1 MFCKANLMRMI
12 LLYIKVE
19 TLQEYTVFLSW
30 QLQLI
35 DHNVLVSTV
44 AWRKILLLNFIAPLK
59 KFGRYLDRML
69 IYNELLPSLLSGYYL
84 PVVRIRVT
92 SKKLTTSKFV
102 SQVILRSKSSLKIFM
117 KAFLILSSWGPLLYP
132 KQAYQANQAKQAN
145 QVELCDL
152 VGLHI
157 PKILGEKYGK
167 HIIGLY
173 HDDGLICFGYTSA
186 PQADRTRKDFLNIFN
201 EDFDFSITCETNME
215 AVNFL
220 DVTLNLATA
229 T

>member
-1 MFCKANLMRMI
+1 MHINLLFLFIRYETRKFYWFSLWLALEIIIIFVESIFKCMFCKANLMRMI

-19 TLQEYTVFLSW
+19 TLQESTVFLSW

-92 SKKLTTSKFV
+92 SKKLTTFKFV
-102 SQVILRSKSSLKIFM
+102 SQVILRSKSSLKIFI

-145 QVELCDL
+145 
-152 VGLHI
+152 
-157 PKILGEKYGK
+157 
-167 HIIGLY
+167 
-173 HDDGLICFGYTSA
+173 
-186 PQADRTRKDFLNIFN
+186 
-201 EDFDFSITCETNME
+201 
-215 AVNFL
+215 
-220 DVTLNLATA
+220 
-229 T
+229 

>member
-1 MFCKANLMRMI
+1 MRMI

-69 IYNELLPSLLSGYYL
+69 IYNKLLPSLLSGYYL

-92 SKKLTTSKFV
+92 SKKLTTFKFV
-102 SQVILRSKSSLKIFM
+102 SQVILRSKSSLKIFI
-117 KAFLILSSWGPLLYP
+117 KAFLILSS
-132 KQAYQANQAKQAN
+132 
-145 QVELCDL
+145 
-152 VGLHI
+152 
-157 PKILGEKYGK
+157 
-167 HIIGLY
+167 
-173 HDDGLICFGYTSA
+173 
-186 PQADRTRKDFLNIFN
+186 
-201 EDFDFSITCETNME
+201 
-215 AVNFL
+215 
-220 DVTLNLATA
+220 
-229 T
+229 